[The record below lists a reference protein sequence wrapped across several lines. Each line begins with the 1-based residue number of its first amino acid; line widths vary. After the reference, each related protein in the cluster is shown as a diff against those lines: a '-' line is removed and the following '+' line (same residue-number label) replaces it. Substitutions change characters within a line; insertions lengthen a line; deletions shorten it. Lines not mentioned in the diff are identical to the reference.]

1 MTQPAEKIQVRP
13 EADQNQSDEVIVL
26 RIKAGEGELFVH
38 LYDRY
43 YAKVFRLAFGMT
55 AEREQADDLAQDIF
69 LRVYRQIDG
78 FRMDS
83 TFATWFY
90 RIAFNHCLTYLR
102 RQRWRRLMVTTSDL
116 PNEHEVSD
124 DQPTNLADASLLKQ
138 EIQSEVRR
146 ALLSLKPKARLLV
159 FLKDIEGLSYDEIA
173 EQLECSPGT
182 VASGLSR
189 ARHLLAR
196 KLAPLKGKI

>member
-116 PNEHEVSD
+116 PNDREVGD

-173 EQLECSPGT
+173 EQLDCSPGT

>member
-1 MTQPAEKIQVRP
+1 VTQPAEKIQVRP

-116 PNEHEVSD
+116 PNEHEVGD

-173 EQLECSPGT
+173 EQLDCSPGT

>member
-1 MTQPAEKIQVRP
+1 MIQPAEKIQVRP

-69 LRVYRQIDG
+69 LRVYRQIDA

-116 PNEHEVSD
+116 PNVHEVGD
-124 DQPTNLADASLLKQ
+124 DQPRNLADASLLKQ

-146 ALLSLKPKARLLV
+146 ALLSLKPKARLFV

-173 EQLECSPGT
+173 EQLDCSPGT

>member
-69 LRVYRQIDG
+69 LRVYRQLDG

-116 PNEHEVSD
+116 PNVHEVGG
-124 DQPTNLADASLLKQ
+124 DQPANFADASLLKQ

-146 ALLSLKPKARLLV
+146 ALLSLKPKARLFV

-173 EQLECSPGT
+173 EQLDCSPGT

>member
-173 EQLECSPGT
+173 EQLDCSPGT

>member
-1 MTQPAEKIQVRP
+1 MIQPAEKIQVRP

-173 EQLECSPGT
+173 EQLDCSPGT

>member
-90 RIAFNHCLTYLR
+90 RIAFNHCLTYSR

-116 PNEHEVSD
+116 PNEHEVGD
-124 DQPTNLADASLLKQ
+124 GQPTNLADASLLKQ

-173 EQLECSPGT
+173 EQLDCSPGT